1 MKVWA
6 AVFGVTIMALCQP
19 VEASPVPPVAALE
32 PIPAYIVADSTSG
45 QILAARRPDLRFVPA
60 SLVKVMTA
68 YTAFDEI
75 AAGRLDPARTLIVSP
90 ATFARWS
97 GKGTSL
103 YLRVGEAV
111 SVDVLI
117 HGITTVSANDGA
129 AVLAQGASGNI
140 RDWTNLMNATA
151 RRLGMTNSYFATP
164 NGWPDNGATYVT
176 ARDLMTLG
184 RALVTRHPALYARYF
199 GKKSFTWNGIEQRNR
214 DPAIG
219 VVAGADGIKTGYTRE
234 AGYGYLGSARR
245 GDRRVIVVVAGAPS
259 EAARASA
266 ARAALEWSF
275 DAWRSV
281 PAFSADQNVA
291 RAKVQGGT
299 SPDVAVRVARPLSV
313 AIPVEGLPSSVRLQ
327 LAYRGPVQ
335 APVMKGQAIG
345 VLTVSGVGAEPL
357 RVPVVAA
364 EAVSEARLF
373 DRLRNG
379 LTGLL
384 R

>member
-6 AVFGVTIMALCQP
+6 AVFGVTIMALCRP

-68 YTAFDEI
+68 YTAFEEI

-103 YLRVGEAV
+103 YLRAGEAV

-199 GKKSFTWNGIEQRNR
+199 GKKSFRWNGIEQRNR

-219 VVAGADGIKTGYTRE
+219 VVPGADGIKTGYTRE

-291 RAKVQGGT
+291 RAKVQGGA

-313 AIPVEGLPSSVRLQ
+313 AIPVEGLPSPVRLQ
-327 LAYRGPVQ
+327 LAYHGPVQ

-364 EAVSEARLF
+364 EAVSEAGVF